1 MIAEQ
6 INTLRSYLLAL
17 PVSLPIAL
25 ETSPY
30 NFKNFNPDSDWI
42 EDAGE
47 EAAINRELEITLGS
61 RANGLAFPERG
72 PGVVALADVLEKF
85 IQNFP
90 NSVIP
95 TLWLTDVTKAAE
107 TMITAAGLQVCAIFQ
122 LVLISFAVV
131 LTVDCSC
138 RLPASRIWRLQ
149 AKMKGQSLRLARRR
163 KRSPSP
169 RVKIAKN
176 ERQRIWSQ
184 TMRTKHIPSLMKT
197 RMTGRVV

>member
-30 NFKNFNPDSDWI
+30 NFNNFNPDPDWI

-61 RANGLAFPERG
+61 RANGLALPERG
-72 PGVVALADVLEKF
+72 LGVVALADVLEKF

-107 TMITAAGLQVCAIFQ
+107 TTITAAGLKRLKHSSIC
-122 LVLISFAVV
+122 SFRFR
-131 LTVDCSC
+131 TPGCESRVDF
-138 RLPASRIWRLQ
+138 
-149 AKMKGQSLRLARRR
+149 
-163 KRSPSP
+163 
-169 RVKIAKN
+169 
-176 ERQRIWSQ
+176 
-184 TMRTKHIPSLMKT
+184 
-197 RMTGRVV
+197 